1 MKKMVPISRVCVCA
15 CAVSAADEICG
26 APRVQARAKNGD
38 LLAVFSGARDEHV
51 SRRQKMSGEDGNN
64 N

>member
-1 MKKMVPISRVCVCA
+1 MKKMVPISRVCVYA

-51 SRRQKMSGEDGNN
+51 
-64 N
+64 